1 MSNEQKKAKTGN
13 TFAQRLVMLACTA
26 LVLLA
31 ILGAGAWGLYR
42 LALAH
47 TSHGGAVAW
56 ALGVTALFPVGG
68 YVCYRLGQT
77 ESKGTLN
84 GLAAGVSAVMK
95 AANETA
101 DLKVNVHHALRQ
113 PPAQAQV
120 IELPPLPPVRRYS
133 SLDAGDII
141 DV

>member
-13 TFAQRLVMLACTA
+13 TFAQRLVMVSCTA
-26 LVLLA
+26 LVILA
-31 ILGAGAWGLYR
+31 ILAGAAWGLYR

-47 TSHGGAVAW
+47 TSHAGAVLW
-56 ALGVTALFPVGG
+56 ALGATALIPVSD

-101 DLKVNVHHALRQ
+101 NLKVNVTHALRQ
-113 PPAQAQV
+113 PAQPQV
-120 IELPPLPPVRRYS
+120 IELPALPPVRRYS
-133 SLDAGDII
+133 SLDAGDVI

>member
-13 TFAQRLVMLACTA
+13 TFAQRLVMVSCTA
-26 LVLLA
+26 LVILA
-31 ILGAGAWGLYR
+31 ILAGAAWGLYK

-47 TSHGGAVAW
+47 TSHAGAVLW
-56 ALGVTALFPVGG
+56 ALGATALIPVSD

-101 DLKVNVHHALRQ
+101 NLKVNVTHALRQ
-113 PPAQAQV
+113 PAQPQM
-120 IELPPLPPVRRYS
+120 IELPPLPQVRRYS
-133 SLDAGDII
+133 SLDAGDVI

>member
-1 MSNEQKKAKTGN
+1 MSNEQKATKTGSN
-13 TFAQRLVMLACTA
+13 FAQRLVMVSCTA
-26 LVLLA
+26 LVILA
-31 ILGAGAWGLYR
+31 ILAGAAWGLYR
-42 LALAH
+42 LALAN
-47 TSHGGAVAW
+47 TSHAGAVLW
-56 ALGVTALFPVGG
+56 ALGATALIPVSD

-95 AANETA
+95 AANDTA

-113 PPAQAQV
+113 PPVQTQV
-120 IELPPLPPVRRYS
+120 VELPPLPPVRRYS
-133 SLDAGDII
+133 SLDAGDVI

>member
-1 MSNEQKKAKTGN
+1 MGNEQKKKTGN
-13 TFAQRLVMLACTA
+13 TFAQRLVMICCTA
-26 LVLLA
+26 LVILA
-31 ILGAGAWGLYR
+31 ILAGAAWGLYR
-42 LALAH
+42 LALNH
-47 TSHGGAVAW
+47 TSHGGAILW
-56 ALGVTALFPVGG
+56 ALGATALIPVSD
-68 YVCYRLGQT
+68 YICYRLGQT

-113 PPAQAQV
+113 PPAQTQV